1 MFKSPAKNVL
11 ITGLAFFISI
21 SVAYILVDERTFITN
36 TIDSQVRDI
45 ADRIGNE
52 NHFRMNNVELFSQ
65 FINSII
71 TARIDNN
78 IKHDLSGVFVDLVYN
93 SMASMPDTTGVILRY
108 ENDKDDLFIFRDNEK
123 EKQIRHYRFPDLQED
138 THTYIGENFV
148 INRKSVQFG
157 SLKYIDII
165 NSLGIDNLHFNERY
179 DFSFFIVS
187 RDLKCP
193 RIHCTIPE
201 GYQDANLKDF
211 GKPLIKDSEGNLFIT
226 YFFFDKSINNSPYF
240 YIVLDHDTVYYQ
252 YIKSA
257 AYKITII
264 FFFAIVIFAATSM
277 FLYRRDANRERYF
290 NATNLLKEKEAY
302 LDKQRR
308 LLELFDKLPFG
319 VMIVR
324 DDFSVM
330 HISGNFFSIMEENGY
345 VIARNTNL
353 PSTLINKFFFSY
365 KPSETFDVTLY
376 NNGVERIFQ
385 FVVNQVGFD
394 MFVNTPSNDLEPT
407 AKYVLSCTD
416 VTHERE
422 LERGL
427 KTENEDKTKEIS
439 KLLEKEKENSEAKSV
454 FLSTVSHEMRTPL
467 NGILGALGLV
477 SQHGMSNTDKKY
489 LNIIRQSSS
498 NLLRLVNDVLDFTK
512 IQSNKLEMI
521 EKRFDIVES
530 LDKLVQAASI
540 NKKPNVEVL
549 IDDLG
554 VFNSTVI
561 GDPLR
566 FDQVITNLLS
576 NAFKFTDAGYVTIY
590 ISMTS
595 ESHGFT
601 EFSVLV
607 KDTGVGIPLDK
618 QEIIFNRFSQAN
630 SEVQHTHGG
639 TGLGLAIS
647 KRLCEM
653 MGGDL
658 TCQSEPRLGSI
669 FTARF
674 KFKSAPYT
682 AISTYRS
689 KRIYIPFYKGC
700 DFEHAYRNKLLH
712 YGFDVV
718 HEPEDADATFIFS
731 PVAGSKYDLTGLP
744 KPVILFGNTNIEVSG
759 GEALNISLPGL
770 SLRTLYNV
778 IEFNVDVNIDTNGKE
793 EIESDKRDYNKRKVL
808 IVDDNETNR
817 VVIDGFLT
825 ALNFTVYAAVD
836 GEDAIEKNNKFKP
849 ELILMDLQMPR
860 MNGLDATKHIRTNA
874 ENDKVPIVALTA
886 AAMAGDRERC
896 KKAGMNGFLSK
907 PIILQELIEVLD
919 SLFEIKAHKQQ
930 NNQVDG
936 NIKSLSTSTGTQ
948 SQHDIVWDEDGFIA
962 RLQNMESLIA
972 KVKASFIKRW
982 PDKLTALEM
991 SYDDDIEITR
1001 KTAHAFKGMAKE
1013 ISAINLAN
1021 VLYTIEK
1028 NAAEGK
1034 RSIKDL
1040 HIVNEAIDILIRRLA

>member
-1 MFKSPAKNVL
+1 ML
-11 ITGLAFFISI
+11 ITLLAFIVSI
-21 SVAYILVDERTFITN
+21 TVAYTLVNERTYFTN
-36 TIDSQVRDI
+36 TIDAQVRDI
-45 ADRIGNE
+45 AERIASE
-52 NHFRMNNVELFSQ
+52 NQFKKNKVDLFSQ
-65 FINSII
+65 FINTII
-71 TARIDNN
+71 TARNDNN
-78 IKHDLSGVFVDLVYN
+78 VTHDLSAVFVELVYN

-108 ENDKDDLFIFRDNEK
+108 EDSKNDLFIFKDIEVEK
-123 EKQIRHYRFPDLQED
+123 HTRSYSLPDLQKD
-138 THTYIGENFV
+138 THAYIGEKHV
-148 INRKSVQFG
+148 LYRKAVLTDGLQ
-157 SLKYIDII
+157 YIDII
-165 NSLGIDNLHFNERY
+165 YDLGIDNLKFDKSI
-179 DFSFFIVS
+179 DFTFLIVP
-187 RDLKCP
+187 RDFECASIKC
-193 RIHCTIPE
+193 TMPE
-201 GYQDANLKDF
+201 GFLDKNQKDF
-211 GKPLIKDSEGNLFIT
+211 GKQLIEDRNGNSFIT

-240 YIVLDHDTVYYQ
+240 YILFNHQNIYYQ
-252 YIKSA
+252 YIKNSA
-257 AYKITII
+257 VYIAVILIITTGIY
-264 FFFAIVIFAATSM
+264 AGLSM
-277 FLYRRDANRERYF
+277 MLYRRSANKERLI
-290 NATNLLKEKEAY
+290 NTTKLLKEKEGY

-324 DDFSVM
+324 NDHTVM
-330 HISGNFFSIMEENGY
+330 HISGNFFSIMEENG
-345 VIARNTNL
+345 VDIAKDELL
-353 PSTLINKFFFSY
+353 PSTVINKFFFSPL
-365 KPSETFDVTLY
+365 PSETFDVTLLA
-376 NNGVERIFQ
+376 NGVERIFQ
-385 FVVNQVGFD
+385 FVVNKVGSD
-394 MFVNTPSNDLEPT
+394 VLTSAPLNDSEPT
-407 AKYVLSCTD
+407 AKWVLSCAD

-467 NGILGALGLV
+467 NGIRGALGLL
-477 SQHGMSNTDKKY
+477 SQEGMSIADKKY

-549 IDDLG
+549 IDDLS
-554 VFNSTVI
+554 VLNSTVI

-576 NAFKFTDAGYVTIY
+576 NAFKFTDSGFVIVN
-590 ISMTS
+590 ISMLS
-595 ESHGFT
+595 ESNDFT
-601 EFSVLV
+601 EFSVSV

-630 SEVQHTHGG
+630 SDVQHTHGG

-658 TCQSEPRLGSI
+658 KCESEPRLGSI
-669 FTARF
+669 FTACF

-682 AISTYRS
+682 ATSSYTS
-689 KRIYIPFYKGC
+689 KRIFFPFYKGC
-700 DFEHAYRNKLLH
+700 DFEHAYRNKLIH

-718 HEPEDADATFIFS
+718 HEPQNADATFIFS
-731 PVAGSKYDLTGLP
+731 PVSGAKYDLTELP
-744 KPVILFGNTNIEVSG
+744 KPVILFGNRDIEVSG

-778 IEFNVDVNIDTNGKE
+778 IEFDVDVSVDTSDKE
-793 EIESDKRDYNKRKVL
+793 ESALDKRNYNKRKVL
-808 IVDDNETNR
+808 VVDDNETNR
-817 VVIDGFLT
+817 VVINGFLS
-825 ALNFTVYAAVD
+825 ALNFTVYSAVD
-836 GEDAIEKNNKFKP
+836 GEDAIEKNNEVKP

-860 MNGLDATKHIRTNA
+860 MNGLDATKHIRMNA
-874 ENDKVPIVALTA
+874 ENNSVPIVALTA

-896 KKAGMNGFLSK
+896 KEAGMNDFLSK

-919 SLFEIKAHKQQ
+919 TLFGIDDALYNRNKEDANNSSLLK
-930 NNQVDG
+930 
-936 NIKSLSTSTGTQ
+936 LPSTQ
-948 SQHDIVWDEDGFIA
+948 EQKDIVWDEDGFIA

-972 KVKASFIKRW
+972 KVKASFTKRW
-982 PDKLTALEM
+982 PDKLTALEL
-991 SYDDDIEITR
+991 SYDDEIEITR

-1013 ISAINLAN
+1013 ISATNLAN

-1034 RSIKDL
+1034 RNKQDL
-1040 HIVNEAIDILIRRLA
+1040 HIVNEAIDILLRHLA

>member
-1 MFKSPAKNVL
+1 ML
-11 ITGLAFFISI
+11 ITFLAFFISI
-21 SVAYILVDERTFITN
+21 SVAYILVDERTHFTN

-45 ADRIGNE
+45 AERIGNE
-52 NHFRMNNVELFSQ
+52 NHFRKNKFDLFSQ

-71 TARIDNN
+71 TARNDNN
-78 IKHDLSGVFVDLVYN
+78 VTHDLSGVFVDLVYN

-108 ENDKDDLFIFRDNEK
+108 EDENDDLFIFRNTEI
-123 EKQIRHYRFPDLQED
+123 EEQIRNFRFPDLKKD
-138 THTYIGENFV
+138 THAYIGENYV
-148 INRKSVQFG
+148 LNRKSVLLG
-157 SLKYIDII
+157 DLKYIDII
-165 NSLGIDNLHFNERY
+165 YDLGIDNLKFDTRF

-187 RDLKCP
+187 RDLECP
-193 RIHCTIPE
+193 RMHCTIPE
-201 GYQDANLKDF
+201 GYLDANIKDF
-211 GKPLIKDSEGNLFIT
+211 GKPLIQDSEGNQFIT
-226 YFFFDKSINNSPYF
+226 YFFFDKSIYNSPYF
-240 YIVLDHDTVYYQ
+240 YIIIDHDKIFYQ

-257 AYKITII
+257 ALDITII
-264 FFFAIVIFAATSM
+264 LFFAIGIFAAASM
-277 FLYRRDANRERYF
+277 FLYRRDANRERYI

-324 DDFSVM
+324 DDFTVM
-330 HISGNFFSIMEENGY
+330 HISGNFFSIMEENGFD
-345 VIARNTNL
+345 IARNKHL
-353 PSTLINKFFFSY
+353 PSILINKFFFSY
-365 KPSETFDVTLY
+365 KPSETFDVNLRA
-376 NNGVERIFQ
+376 NGVEKIFQ
-385 FVVNQVGFD
+385 FVVNQVSFD
-394 MFVNTPSNDLEPT
+394 MFVNTPISDLEPT

-467 NGILGALGLV
+467 NGIRGALGLV
-477 SQHGMSNTDKKY
+477 SQHGMSSTDKKY

-549 IDDLG
+549 IDDLS
-554 VFNSTVI
+554 VFNSTVV

-576 NAFKFTDAGYVTIY
+576 NAFKFTDAGYVIIY

-595 ESHGFT
+595 ESNGFT
-601 EFSVLV
+601 EFSVSV
-607 KDTGVGIPLDK
+607 KDTGVGIPQDK

-669 FTARF
+669 FTASF

-682 AISTYRS
+682 ATISYSS

-718 HEPEDADATFIFS
+718 HEPEGADATFIFS
-731 PVAGSKYDLTGLP
+731 PVSGSKYDLTGLP
-744 KPVILFGNTNIEVSG
+744 KPVILFGSRDIEVSG
-759 GEALNISLPGL
+759 GDAINISLPGL

-778 IEFNVDVNIDTNGKE
+778 IEFNVDVSIDTNDKE
-793 EIESDKRDYNKRKVL
+793 ESALDKRDYNKRKVL

-836 GEDAIEKNNKFKP
+836 GEDAIEKNNTYKP

-874 ENDKVPIVALTA
+874 ENNTVPIVALTA

-896 KKAGMNGFLSK
+896 KKAGMNDFLSK

-919 SLFEIKAHKQQ
+919 SLFEINVHQQQ

-936 NIKSLSTSTGTQ
+936 NIKSLSTSTDSQ
-948 SQHDIVWDEDGFIA
+948 SQVDIVWDEDGFIA
-962 RLQNMESLIA
+962 RLQNMESLIT

-1013 ISAINLAN
+1013 ISAVNLAN
-1021 VLYTIEK
+1021 VLYKIEK

-1034 RSIKDL
+1034 RNKKDL